1 MGLRKQ
7 RADSVTGSGQA
18 DCDKGQGQ
26 LGRMLGLLASQKP
39 DLAEVVKAC
48 DSLPEPVR
56 KGILAMVQAAGEPE
70 KT

>member
-1 MGLRKQ
+1 
-7 RADSVTGSGQA
+7 
-18 DCDKGQGQ
+18 
-26 LGRMLGLLASQKP
+26 MLGLLASQKP